1 MSNGAPAP
9 QLRDVLS
16 LSCAHCRYLALST
29 SGSLLVS
36 RQSLLARN
44 RMSSEPVMENVVLV
58 SFYCT
63 RTTSIQSYINHI
75 MHSNGI
81 SLQEMGL
88 RLHILQVIK
97 WKYQF
102 LWAPMTCFAAAEVV
116 LGHWGKFSSC
126 TRLMFFPTVVLFWTC
141 LKYLKVYSGKVVS
154 QWASRWIARPK
165 VQIIRNIY
173 NDSTS
178 FLCLVLLSVL
188 PA

>member
-1 MSNGAPAP
+1 MELQPP

-16 LSCAHCRYLALST
+16 LSCEHCRYLALST

-63 RTTSIQSYINHI
+63 GTTLWRQYNHI

-81 SLQEMGL
+81 SLHEMGL
-88 RLHILQVIK
+88 RLHILEVIK

-102 LWAPMTCFAAAEVV
+102 LCAPMTCFAAAEVV

-141 LKYLKVYSGKVVS
+141 LKYFKVYSGKVVS
-154 QWASRWIARPK
+154 
-165 VQIIRNIY
+165 
-173 NDSTS
+173 
-178 FLCLVLLSVL
+178 
-188 PA
+188 